1 MSRGGTRAA
10 LLRFLVA
17 LAAPMLAVG
26 CAAMPDE
33 RRATFGIDFRLPE
46 PPKQPAAVVFF
57 VDGVSP
63 TVFLELLDAGRLP
76 NIRKYFADRGC
87 TIERCVANVPSVTLA
102 NETSFVTG
110 LFPGHHGIT
119 GINWFDRNRLM
130 TRNYEEINQKNTL
143 DGDYTTRTIFEYLPD
158 ETTFSLFFQAHR
170 GATKFVENWM
180 SAGPPYFFGWYQFV
194 DRIAL
199 WRFDIVAETSRR
211 RGEMPAL
218 VVAYLLAPDME
229 AYRSGVSSE
238 AYRETIIHADAH
250 IGRILRDYEAAS
262 LLENLILVLVSDHGM
277 TDIQHHWPI
286 EKFLRDEV
294 RLAVSGDGWAEDIPY
309 ERRLNYYRK
318 FSCVLAGSGE
328 RYWAVHLRKPRP
340 AGDGMGKPEFENW
353 LPRPSPED
361 LRAYPA
367 RDGRRVDLIETLR
380 SQEAVD
386 LVAYRAG
393 PGRVHLVTR
402 QGTAEVY
409 QVPRRLVSG
418 ANGLLQH
425 LPSSYTDTMFSYRV
439 LKGNDPLGY
448 GGTVPPVMLL
458 GLPHDAQE
466 WLEATADTRYPDLVP
481 QILAYFEAPLAG
493 DLAVFAAPG
502 WDFGTRLKA
511 GHGGLA
517 PEDMFVPL
525 LMAGPGVPHIR
536 HPGPVRAVD
545 VVPTLLELLGRP
557 VPPNL
562 DGRTLVRHRSAAL
575 RQAQGGPEPVEG
587 HGRGAGRP
595 AAE

>member
-1 MSRGGTRAA
+1 MSRRGTRAA
-10 LLRFLVA
+10 LLGFLVV

-46 PPKQPAAVVFF
+46 PPKQPGAVVFF

-63 TVFLELLDAGRLP
+63 TVFQKLLDAGSLP
-76 NIRKYFADRGC
+76 NIRKYFVDRGC

-130 TRNYEEINQKNTL
+130 TRNYETINQKNAL
-143 DGDYTTRTIFEYLPD
+143 DGDYTARTIFEYLAD

-199 WRFDIVAETSRR
+199 WRFDIVAEVSRKR
-211 RGEMPAL
+211 DRLPAL
-218 VVAYLLAPDME
+218 VIAYLLAPDME

-238 AYRETIIHADAH
+238 AYRKALVHADAH
-250 IGRILRDYEAAS
+250 IGRILRDYEKAG

-277 TDIQHHWPI
+277 TDIEHHWPI
-286 EKFLRDEV
+286 EKFLRDDV
-294 RLAVSGDGWAEDIPY
+294 RLAVAGEGYAEDVPF
-309 ERRLNYYRK
+309 ERRLNYYGK

-340 AGDGMGKPEFENW
+340 ARDGSDKSEFENW
-353 LPRPSPED
+353 LPRPSPEN
-361 LRAYPA
+361 LRAYPT
-367 RDGRRVDLIETLR
+367 RDGRRVDLIEALR

-386 LVAYRAG
+386 LVAYRAE
-393 PGRVHLVTR
+393 PGRVRLVTKK
-402 QGTAEVY
+402 GMAEVTGDG
-409 QVPRRLVSG
+409 RMS
-418 ANGLLQH
+418 A
-425 LPSSYTDTMFSYRV
+425 YRV
-439 LKGNDPLGY
+439 VRGNDPLSY
-448 GGTVPPVMLL
+448 GDTLPPEMLL

-493 DLAVFAAPG
+493 DIAVFAAPC
-502 WDFGTRLKA
+502 WDFGDHLKA

-525 LMAGPGVPHIR
+525 LMAGPGVPHVR

-545 VVPTLLELLGRP
+545 VVPTLLDLLGRP

-562 DGRTLVRHRSAAL
+562 DGRTLLRHHPA
-575 RQAQGGPEPVEG
+575 GP
-587 HGRGAGRP
+587 P

>member
-1 MSRGGTRAA
+1 MSGRGTRAA
-10 LLRFLVA
+10 LPA
-17 LAAPMLAVG
+17 LLLAVAVPMITGG

-33 RRATFGIDFRLPE
+33 RRDTFGIDFRLPE
-46 PPKQPAAVVFF
+46 PPKQPGAVVFF

-63 TVFLELLDAGRLP
+63 PVFLELLDAGSLP
-76 NIRKYFADRGC
+76 NIRKYFADRGS
-87 TIERCVANVPSVTLA
+87 TIERCVANIPTVTLA

-130 TRNYEEINQKNTL
+130 TRNYETIKQKNTL
-143 DGDYTTRTIFEYLPD
+143 DGDYTARTIFEYLHD

-170 GATKFVENWM
+170 GATKFTENTL
-180 SAGPPYFFGWYQFV
+180 SAVGPYWVGWYQFV

-199 WRFDIVAETSRR
+199 WRFDIVAEVSRR
-211 RGEMPAL
+211 RGELPAL

-229 AYRSGVSSE
+229 AYRSGVSSK
-238 AYRETIIHADAH
+238 AYRETLIHADAH
-250 IGRILRDYEAAS
+250 IGRILRDYETAG
-262 LLENLILVLVSDHGM
+262 LLENLILILVSDHGM
-277 TDIQHHWPI
+277 TDIEHHWPI
-286 EKFLRDEV
+286 EKFLRDDV
-294 RLAVSGDGWAEDIPY
+294 RLAVAGEGWAEDIPF
-309 ERRLNYYRK
+309 ERRLNYYGK
-318 FSCVLAGSGE
+318 FSCVLTGSGE
-328 RYWAVHLRKPRP
+328 RYWAVQLRKPRP
-340 AGDGMGKPEFENW
+340 AGDGTGKTEFENW
-353 LPRPSPED
+353 LARPSPED

-386 LVAYRAG
+386 LIAYRAG

-402 QGTAEVY
+402 QGTVEVC
-409 QVPRRLVSG
+409 QVPRRPVSG

-425 LPSSYTDTMFSYRV
+425 LPSSYSDSTFSYRV

-448 GGTVPPVMLL
+448 GGTVPPAMLL

-502 WDFGTRLKA
+502 WDFGNHLKA
-511 GHGGLA
+511 GHGGLG

-525 LMAGPGVPHIR
+525 LMAGPGVPHVR
-536 HPGPVRAVD
+536 HRGPVRAVD
-545 VVPTLLELLGRP
+545 LLPTLLDLLGRP

-562 DGRTLVRHRSAAL
+562 DGRSLVRQRLA
-575 RQAQGGPEPVEG
+575 GP
-587 HGRGAGRP
+587 P

>member
-1 MSRGGTRAA
+1 MSRRGTRAA
-10 LLRFLVA
+10 LLGFLVA
-17 LAAPMLAVG
+17 LAVPMLAVG

-33 RRATFGIDFRLPE
+33 RRSTFGIDFRLPE
-46 PPKQPAAVVFF
+46 PPKQPGAVVFF

-63 TVFLELLDAGRLP
+63 TVFLELLDAGSLP

-87 TIERCVANVPSVTLA
+87 TIERCVANIPTVTLA

-119 GINWFDRNRLM
+119 GINWFDRNRLLW
-130 TRNYEEINQKNTL
+130 RNYETIAQKNTL
-143 DGDYTTRTIFEYLPD
+143 DGDYIARTIFEYLPD
-158 ETTFSLFFQAHR
+158 EMTFSLFFQAHR
-170 GATKFVENWM
+170 GATKFTENAL
-180 SAGPPYFFGWYQFV
+180 SAVGPYWVGWYNFV

-199 WRFDIVAETSRR
+199 WRFDIVAEVSRK
-211 RGEMPAL
+211 RGRLPAL

-238 AYRETIIHADAH
+238 AYRETLVHTDAH
-250 IGRILRDYEAAS
+250 IGRILRDYEKAG

-286 EKFLRDEV
+286 GKFLRDDV
-294 RLAVSGDGWAEDIPY
+294 RLAVAGEGYAEDIPF
-309 ERRLNYYRK
+309 EKRLNYYGK

-328 RYWAVHLRKPRP
+328 RYWTVHLRKPRP
-340 AGDGMGKPEFENW
+340 AGDGAEKSEFENW

-386 LVAYRAG
+386 LVAYRAE
-393 PGRVHLVTR
+393 PGRVHLVTKK
-402 QGTAEVY
+402 GTAEVTGDG
-409 QVPRRLVSG
+409 RMS
-418 ANGLLQH
+418 A
-425 LPSSYTDTMFSYRV
+425 YRV
-439 LKGNDPLGY
+439 VRGNDPLSY
-448 GGTVPPVMLL
+448 GDIVPPEMLL

-511 GHGGLA
+511 GHGGLG

-525 LMAGPGVPHIR
+525 LMAGPGVPHLR
-536 HPGPVRAVD
+536 RPGPVRAVD
-545 VVPTLLELLGRP
+545 VMPTLLDLLGRP

-562 DGRTLVRHRSAAL
+562 DGRTLVRHRH
-575 RQAQGGPEPVEG
+575 PP
-587 HGRGAGRP
+587 P
-595 AAE
+595 AE